1 MLSEESSLA
10 GDVFVVAMFRRP
22 AAGDP
27 GGPPGLRPSLP
38 GLASGPT
45 GQGSGHQRAST
56 AGASSESQVATCP
69 LASWLQMEGSQ
80 DPFLQFNDLLEWLR
94 KASDL
99 H

>member
-1 MLSEESSLA
+1 MDVLSEESSLA

-27 GGPPGLRPSLP
+27 GGPPGLQPSLE
-38 GLASGPT
+38 SGPT

-56 AGASSESQVATCP
+56 ARASSESQVATCP
-69 LASWLQMEGSQ
+69 LARWLQMEGSQ
-80 DPFLQFNDLLEWLR
+80 DPFLQFNDLLERLR

>member
-1 MLSEESSLA
+1 MPSEESSLA
-10 GDVFVVAMFRRP
+10 GDVFVVAMFPRP

-56 AGASSESQVATCP
+56 ARASSESQVATCP